1 MMTPTWYD
9 LLDVEPT
16 ASTDEIRAA
25 WKAAVA
31 DLDPTDRRFR
41 TLSEAAS
48 VLLDEKKRAAYD
60 GELAT
65 REAEAADTA
74 EPEESD
80 GSDAAESLATSTEPV
95 AAEDDAPGG
104 DATQASADEPAGDT
118 ADRGETRQAG
128 VRSAPPF
135 WVLAAVGVVA
145 VAAAVAAVIVLV
157 SGGSSE
163 TKVITADNKNT
174 TTSTLDGSYGKP
186 LTHDHVTLV
195 EEHAAAALQAAK
207 AAVVPILSYDYRHL
221 AKDEQRAHAYM
232 TSSYRKKS
240 YDPLFAEIKNN
251 APHLKTV
258 VTTNPPVDAGIVRV
272 SKDRVQVLVFVDR
285 PTTNAKTS
293 KPIAYQNYV
302 TLTMVDEGGRW
313 LVDNM
318 ETSAAGE

>member
-1 MMTPTWYD
+1 M
-9 LLDVEPT
+9 
-16 ASTDEIRAA
+16 
-25 WKAAVA
+25 
-31 DLDPTDRRFR
+31 
-41 TLSEAAS
+41 
-48 VLLDEKKRAAYD
+48 
-60 GELAT
+60 
-65 REAEAADTA
+65 
-74 EPEESD
+74 
-80 GSDAAESLATSTEPV
+80 
-95 AAEDDAPGG
+95 
-104 DATQASADEPAGDT
+104 
-118 ADRGETRQAG
+118 
-128 VRSAPPF
+128 
-135 WVLAAVGVVA
+135 
-145 VAAAVAAVIVLV
+145 
-157 SGGSSE
+157 
-163 TKVITADNKNT
+163 
-174 TTSTLDGSYGKP
+174 
-186 LTHDHVTLV
+186 TLV